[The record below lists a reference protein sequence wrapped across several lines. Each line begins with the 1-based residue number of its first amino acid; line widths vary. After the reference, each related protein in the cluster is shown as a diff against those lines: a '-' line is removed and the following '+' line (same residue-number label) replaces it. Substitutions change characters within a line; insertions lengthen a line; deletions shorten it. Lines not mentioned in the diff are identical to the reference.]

1 MGVGHLPG
9 PLRPAVTHAHPGRR
23 HPHHR
28 PRPHDQGADG
38 RAGRGRSSLRP
49 AAGHRQPYALTIR
62 AAAIQ
67 SDAELGGLPLSRLAI
82 RQKAGRNHLTF
93 GQANPQ
99 SVELL
104 QPSAEA
110 ATVEAGNLANA
121 NAAAI
126 SLKGDAASY
135 RLDFGGALQCRT
147 RVAISTRASSVEI
160 TMPASPQPGSPQH
173 RCCPTSTSATAST
186 GRRVPT
192 GPQPRPLLIGRS

>member
-1 MGVGHLPG
+1 
-9 PLRPAVTHAHPGRR
+9 
-23 HPHHR
+23 
-28 PRPHDQGADG
+28 
-38 RAGRGRSSLRP
+38 
-49 AAGHRQPYALTIR
+49 
-62 AAAIQ
+62 
-67 SDAELGGLPLSRLAI
+67 
-82 RQKAGRNHLTF
+82 
-93 GQANPQ
+93 
-99 SVELL
+99 VELL

-192 GPQPRPLLIGRS
+192 GPSRGRY